1 MKRFTSYNVIA
12 FCILIVVFYSCE
24 PSDKRQSEPETEA
37 QANTDKDKLSLD
49 SAYVFNDIAV
59 VPIDTFHNALAQL
72 ISGMDR
78 SYFSNAIN
86 IDSAYWNKYQN
97 QVGTAFSK
105 MEERRLVPMQKWM
118 DSISSDNIN
127 DTSLLFYP
135 FSGADF
141 LHAYYLF
148 PEANDYVL
156 MAQEKIGDIPDINSM
171 KSDEVKNYLDAVDQ
185 SLIDIYK
192 RSYFI
197 TKRMK
202 NDTREGGELNGLL
215 PLFYWFIAR
224 TDHEIINVSRVFVD
238 SSSVLKEQSIN
249 TELPANRIE
258 GVKFIFRKVGS
269 DKVKSMTY
277 FNCDISNDG
286 FIENPEFKKYLSAVR
301 PGNSFVKSA
310 SYLMHYNSFSD
321 IREMVQQKSQSILE
335 DDTGIPYK
343 YFDSLKWEINLY
355 GLYVNPVKDF
365 SQSRFQ
371 ADLNRAYSHGDKY
384 RGKLPFSLGYHWGTQ
399 KQNQM
404 LYIKK

>member
-1 MKRFTSYNVIA
+1 MKRFTSCNVIA
-12 FCILIVVFYSCE
+12 LFILIVVLYSCK
-24 PSDKRQSEPETEA
+24 PSDTNQHQDETDA
-37 QANTDKDKLSLD
+37 QANTDKHKLSLD
-49 SAYVFNDIAV
+49 SAKTFNDIVV
-59 VPIDTFHNALAQL
+59 VPVDTFHNALAQL

-78 SYFSNAIN
+78 SYFSDKVN
-86 IDSAYWNKYQN
+86 IDSAYWYRYHN
-97 QVGTAFSK
+97 QVDTSFSK
-105 MEERRLVPMQKWM
+105 MEKRRLVPMRKWM
-118 DSISSDNIN
+118 DSISSENIN

-171 KSDEVKNYLDAVDQ
+171 NSDEVENYLDAVDQ
-185 SLIDIYK
+185 SLMDIYK

-197 TKRMK
+197 TMRMI
-202 NDTREGGELNGLL
+202 NDTRTGGELNGLL

-224 TDHEIINVSRVFVD
+224 TDHEIINVSSVFVD
-238 SSSVLKEQSIN
+238 SSSVLKEKPMN
-249 TELPANRIE
+249 TKSPTNRIE

-269 DKVKSMTY
+269 NKVKSMTY

-286 FIENPEFKKYLSAVR
+286 FIENPEFKKYLNSVR
-301 PGNSFVKSA
+301 PVNSFIKSA
-310 SYLMHYNSFSD
+310 SYLMHYSTFSD
-321 IREMVQQKSQSILE
+321 IRKIVQQKSQSILE

-343 YFDSLKWEINLY
+343 YFDDLEWDINLF
-355 GLYVNPVKDF
+355 GSYVMPVKDF

-371 ADLNRAYSHGDKY
+371 KDLSEAYSEKGVYK
-384 RGKLPFSLGYHWGTQ
+384 GKLPFSLGYHWGS
-399 KQNQM
+399 KAQNQM